1 MSVNQATE
9 AAAAAATP
17 PAPAGNDAA
26 AGGKAGAK
34 AGKEDA
40 RTDMVGKALGLLV
53 LLGDEPRGAS
63 AAELSRRAELPF
75 STTYRLLGSLTRDGF
90 VDYEPDGRR
99 YHLGLRIFQLGQRV
113 SNHHGFAGTA
123 LPILRR
129 VTEETGEATILSVR
143 DGNHHLTVNKVDG
156 PQTFR
161 VTSDPGHLG
170 ALHTT
175 SVGKALVAFADDA
188 TRSQLVEELELEPLT
203 EFSITGP
210 GGLPGRDR
218 AGAQARLRPHGRGK
232 RAGHARCRRPG
243 LQLPGPRLRLAGHG
257 GPGLPDECGGPRGPG
272 SAAPVGGG
280 RAVRPAAPAMIPA
293 AWPAEIVPDC
303 SLVEQQCNM

>member
-1 MSVNQATE
+1 MSVNQDT
-9 AAAAAATP
+9 AAAPGADTRGDAAV
-17 PAPAGNDAA
+17 APAETPGDAPA
-26 AGGKAGAK
+26 ETPGGGPAQPAQPAK
-34 AGKEDA
+34 AAKEDS

-90 VDYEPDGRR
+90 VDYEADGRR
-99 YHLGLRIFQLGQRV
+99 YHLGLRVFQLGQRV

-143 DGNHHLTVNKVDG
+143 DGKHHLTVNKVDG

-188 TRSQLVEELELEPLT
+188 TRQQLVEDLELEPLT
-203 EFSITGP
+203 GLSITD
-210 GGLPGRDR
+210 RDVFR
-218 AGAQARLRPHGRGK
+218 AEIELVRKRGYATMDEENELGMRAVAVPVFNSQGHAFASLATAVPVFRMSMEALVALVPLLQSAAAELSARLPQG
-232 RAGHARCRRPG
+232 
-243 LQLPGPRLRLAGHG
+243 
-257 GPGLPDECGGPRGPG
+257 
-272 SAAPVGGG
+272 
-280 RAVRPAAPAMIPA
+280 
-293 AWPAEIVPDC
+293 
-303 SLVEQQCNM
+303 

>member
-1 MSVNQATE
+1 MSVNQDTELPE
-9 AAAAAATP
+9 AAAAP
-17 PAPAGNDAA
+17 PAPAA
-26 AGGKAGAK
+26 KGAK
-34 AGKEDA
+34 APRSGSKGGSKEDS

-170 ALHTT
+170 ALYTT

-188 TRSQLVEELELEPLT
+188 TRSRLVDELELEPLT
-203 EFSITGP
+203 EFSIT
-210 GGLPGRDR
+210 DR
-218 AGAQARLRPHGRGK
+218 EAFRAEIELVRQRGFAVMDQENELGMRAVAVPVFNAQGTAFASLATAVPVFRMSVEALVALVPLLQSAAAELAARLP
-232 RAGHARCRRPG
+232 
-243 LQLPGPRLRLAGHG
+243 
-257 GPGLPDECGGPRGPG
+257 
-272 SAAPVGGG
+272 
-280 RAVRPAAPAMIPA
+280 
-293 AWPAEIVPDC
+293 
-303 SLVEQQCNM
+303 QQ

>member
-1 MSVNQATE
+1 MSVNQDTDPDVAKE
-9 AAAAAATP
+9 RKAAK
-17 PAPAGNDAA
+17 D
-26 AGGKAGAK
+26 
-34 AGKEDA
+34 DS

-99 YHLGLRIFQLGQRV
+99 YHLGLRVFQLGQRV

-129 VTEETGEATILSVR
+129 VTEKTGEATILSVR

-175 SVGKALVAFADDA
+175 SVGKALVAFAEDA
-188 TRSQLVEELELEPLT
+188 ERKRLVDELDLAPLT
-203 EFSITGP
+203 EFSIT
-210 GGLPGRDR
+210 DR
-218 AGAQARLRPHGRGK
+218 EAFRAEIDLVRRRGYAVMDEENELGMRAVAVPVFNSQGYAFASLATAVPVFRLSLEALVALVPLLQEAAAELSARLPQR
-232 RAGHARCRRPG
+232 
-243 LQLPGPRLRLAGHG
+243 
-257 GPGLPDECGGPRGPG
+257 
-272 SAAPVGGG
+272 
-280 RAVRPAAPAMIPA
+280 
-293 AWPAEIVPDC
+293 
-303 SLVEQQCNM
+303 

>member
-1 MSVNQATE
+1 MSVNQDTE
-9 AAAAAATP
+9 PAAAEDAVAAAKATK
-17 PAPAGNDAA
+17 AP
-26 AGGKAGAK
+26 KAS
-34 AGKEDA
+34 KEDS

-99 YHLGLRIFQLGQRV
+99 YHLGLRVFQLGQRV

-129 VTEETGEATILSVR
+129 VTEKTGEATILSVR
-143 DGNHHLTVNKVDG
+143 DGHHHLTVNKVDG

-175 SVGKALVAFADDA
+175 SVGKALVAFAEDA
-188 TRSQLVEELELEPLT
+188 ERQRLVEELELEPLT
-203 EFSITGP
+203 EFSIT
-210 GGLPGRDR
+210 DR
-218 AGAQARLRPHGRGK
+218 EAFRAEIEHVRRRGYAVMDEENELGMRAVAVPVFNAQGFAFASLATAVPVFRLTLENLVALVPALQEAAAELSARLPQR
-232 RAGHARCRRPG
+232 
-243 LQLPGPRLRLAGHG
+243 
-257 GPGLPDECGGPRGPG
+257 
-272 SAAPVGGG
+272 
-280 RAVRPAAPAMIPA
+280 
-293 AWPAEIVPDC
+293 
-303 SLVEQQCNM
+303 

>member
-9 AAAAAATP
+9 AAEAAAP
-17 PAPAGNDAA
+17 LPAPAGNDAA

-188 TRSQLVEELELEPLT
+188 TRGQLIDELELEPLT
-203 EFSITGP
+203 EFSIT
-210 GGLPGRDR
+210 DR
-218 AGAQARLRPHGRGK
+218 EAFRAEIELVRRRGYALMDEENELGMRAVAVPVFNSQGHAFAALATAVPVFRMSVEALVALVPLLQSAAAELSARLP
-232 RAGHARCRRPG
+232 
-243 LQLPGPRLRLAGHG
+243 
-257 GPGLPDECGGPRGPG
+257 
-272 SAAPVGGG
+272 
-280 RAVRPAAPAMIPA
+280 
-293 AWPAEIVPDC
+293 
-303 SLVEQQCNM
+303 QQ

>member
-1 MSVNQATE
+1 MSVNQDTE
-9 AAAAAATP
+9 ETGTASAPAAAA
-17 PAPAGNDAA
+17 
-26 AGGKAGAK
+26 GKGAK
-34 AGKEDA
+34 APKEDT

-203 EFSITGP
+203 EFSIT
-210 GGLPGRDR
+210 DR
-218 AGAQARLRPHGRGK
+218 EAFRAEIELVRRRGYAVMDEENELGMRAVAVPVFNTQGHAFAALATAVPVFRMSVEALVALVPLLQAAAAELSARLP
-232 RAGHARCRRPG
+232 
-243 LQLPGPRLRLAGHG
+243 Q
-257 GPGLPDECGGPRGPG
+257 
-272 SAAPVGGG
+272 
-280 RAVRPAAPAMIPA
+280 
-293 AWPAEIVPDC
+293 
-303 SLVEQQCNM
+303 

>member
-1 MSVNQATE
+1 MSVNQDTE
-9 AAAAAATP
+9 AALVEDVA
-17 PAPAGNDAA
+17 DAEGA
-26 AGGKAGAK
+26 KDDAGKAGATK
-34 AGKEDA
+34 APRAGKEDS

-90 VDYEPDGRR
+90 VDYEADGRR
-99 YHLGLRIFQLGQRV
+99 YHLGLRVFQLGQRV

-129 VTEETGEATILSVR
+129 VTEKTGEATILSVR

-175 SVGKALVAFADDA
+175 SVGKVLVAFAEDA
-188 TRSQLVEELELEPLT
+188 ERQRLVEELELDPLT
-203 EFSITGP
+203 EFSIT
-210 GGLPGRDR
+210 DR
-218 AGAQARLRPHGRGK
+218 AAFRADIEQVRRRGYAVMDEENELGMRAVAVPVFNAQGYAFASLATAVPVFRLSLEDLVALVPVLQEAASELSARLPQR
-232 RAGHARCRRPG
+232 
-243 LQLPGPRLRLAGHG
+243 
-257 GPGLPDECGGPRGPG
+257 
-272 SAAPVGGG
+272 
-280 RAVRPAAPAMIPA
+280 
-293 AWPAEIVPDC
+293 
-303 SLVEQQCNM
+303 

>member
-1 MSVNQATE
+1 MSVNQDTEVAE
-9 AAAAAATP
+9 AAAAP
-17 PAPAGNDAA
+17 PAPAAQGRRSPREGRCQ
-26 AGGKAGAK
+26 GGS
-34 AGKEDA
+34 KEDS

-188 TRSQLVEELELEPLT
+188 TRGQLVDELELEPLT
-203 EFSITGP
+203 EFSIT
-210 GGLPGRDR
+210 DR
-218 AGAQARLRPHGRGK
+218 EAFRAEIELVRQPRLRHHGRGK
-232 RAGHARCRRPG
+232 RTGHARRRRPG
-243 LQLPGPRLRLAGHG
+243 LQRPGPRLRLAGHG
-257 GPGLPDECGGPRGPG
+257 GPGVPDEHGGPRGPG

-280 RAVRPAAPAMIPA
+280 RAVRPAAPAVRPRHDSLA
-293 AWPAEIVPDC
+293 ARIVR
-303 SLVEQQCNM
+303 

>member
-9 AAAAAATP
+9 AAAAATTL

-26 AGGKAGAK
+26 AGGKPGAK

-188 TRSQLVEELELEPLT
+188 TRGHLVEELELEPLT
-203 EFSITGP
+203 EFSIT
-210 GGLPGRDR
+210 DR
-218 AGAQARLRPHGRGK
+218 EAFRAEIELVRRRGYALMDEENELGMRAVAVPVFNSQGHAFAALATAVPVFRMSVEALVALVPLLQSAAAELSARLP
-232 RAGHARCRRPG
+232 
-243 LQLPGPRLRLAGHG
+243 
-257 GPGLPDECGGPRGPG
+257 
-272 SAAPVGGG
+272 
-280 RAVRPAAPAMIPA
+280 
-293 AWPAEIVPDC
+293 
-303 SLVEQQCNM
+303 QQ

>member
-1 MSVNQATE
+1 MSVNQDTDA
-9 AAAAAATP
+9 
-17 PAPAGNDAA
+17 APAVPTPAA
-26 AGGKAGAK
+26 AK
-34 AGKEDA
+34 AGKAAKDDS

-203 EFSITGP
+203 GFSIT
-210 GGLPGRDR
+210 DR
-218 AGAQARLRPHGRGK
+218 EAFRAEIELVRQRGYALMDEENELGMRAVAVPVYNAQGHAFASLATAVPVFRMSMESLVALVPLLQAAAAELSARLPQR
-232 RAGHARCRRPG
+232 
-243 LQLPGPRLRLAGHG
+243 
-257 GPGLPDECGGPRGPG
+257 
-272 SAAPVGGG
+272 
-280 RAVRPAAPAMIPA
+280 
-293 AWPAEIVPDC
+293 
-303 SLVEQQCNM
+303 

>member
-9 AAAAAATP
+9 VPAASGY
-17 PAPAGNDAA
+17 PAEAPS
-26 AGGKAGAK
+26 KPAK
-34 AGKEDA
+34 AAREDS

-63 AAELSRRAELPF
+63 AAEISRRAELPF

-99 YHLGLRIFQLGQRV
+99 YHLGLRVFQLGQRV

-143 DGNHHLTVNKVDG
+143 DGIHHLTVNKVDG

-188 TRSQLVEELELEPLT
+188 TRAQLVEELPLEPLT
-203 EFSITGP
+203 EHLHHGP
-210 GGLPGRDR
+210 RGLPGRNR
-218 AGAQARLRPHGRGK
+218 AGP
-232 RAGHARCRRPG
+232 P
-243 LQLPGPRLRLAGHG
+243 
-257 GPGLPDECGGPRGPG
+257 
-272 SAAPVGGG
+272 
-280 RAVRPAAPAMIPA
+280 PAATPPWTRKTNSACAPSPSRFSTPRA
-293 AWPAEIVPDC
+293 TPSPRWPRR
-303 SLVEQQCNM
+303 SRSSG

>member
-1 MSVNQATE
+1 MNVNQTTE
-9 AAAAAATP
+9 P
-17 PAPAGNDAA
+17 GAGVAEE
-26 AGGKAGAK
+26 AK
-34 AGKEDA
+34 AAKTPKAAKDDS

-99 YHLGLRIFQLGQRV
+99 YHLGLRVFQLGQRV

-129 VTEETGEATILSVR
+129 VTEKTGEATILSVR

-175 SVGKALVAFADDA
+175 AVGKALVAFAEDGE
-188 TRSQLVEELELEPLT
+188 RQRLVDELELEPLT
-203 EFSITGP
+203 EFSIT
-210 GGLPGRDR
+210 DR
-218 AGAQARLRPHGRGK
+218 EAFRAEIDLVRRRGYAVIDEENERGMRAVAVPVFNAQGYAFASLAAAVPVFRLSLEDLVALVPVLQEAASELSARLPQR
-232 RAGHARCRRPG
+232 
-243 LQLPGPRLRLAGHG
+243 
-257 GPGLPDECGGPRGPG
+257 
-272 SAAPVGGG
+272 
-280 RAVRPAAPAMIPA
+280 
-293 AWPAEIVPDC
+293 
-303 SLVEQQCNM
+303 

>member
-1 MSVNQATE
+1 MSMNQDTE
-9 AAAAAATP
+9 APAAAVRPGGALPGDPGVSGAT
-17 PAPAGNDAA
+17 
-26 AGGKAGAK
+26 AGGSAARSK
-34 AGKEDA
+34 AGKDDA

-99 YHLGLRIFQLGQRV
+99 YHLGLRVFQLGQRV

-129 VTEETGEATILSVR
+129 VTEKTGEATILSVR
-143 DGNHHLTVNKVDG
+143 DGHHHLTVNKVDG

-175 SVGKALVAFADDA
+175 SVGKALVAFAEDA
-188 TRSQLVEELELEPLT
+188 ERQRLVEGLELEPLT
-203 EFSITGP
+203 EFSITD
-210 GGLPGRDR
+210 RDAFR
-218 AGAQARLRPHGRGK
+218 ADIEAVRRRGYAVMDEENELGMRAVAVPVFNAQGYAFASLATAVPVFRLSLEDLVALVSVLQEAASELSARLPQR
-232 RAGHARCRRPG
+232 
-243 LQLPGPRLRLAGHG
+243 
-257 GPGLPDECGGPRGPG
+257 
-272 SAAPVGGG
+272 
-280 RAVRPAAPAMIPA
+280 
-293 AWPAEIVPDC
+293 
-303 SLVEQQCNM
+303 

>member
-1 MSVNQATE
+1 
-9 AAAAAATP
+9 
-17 PAPAGNDAA
+17 
-26 AGGKAGAK
+26 
-34 AGKEDA
+34 
-40 RTDMVGKALGLLV
+40 MVGKALGLLV

-129 VTEETGEATILSVR
+129 VTDETGEATILSVR

-161 VTSDPGHLG
+161 VTSDPDIW
-170 ALHTT
+170 APCTPPRSARRSSPSPT
-175 SVGKALVAFADDA
+175 RPPASRLVDD
-188 TRSQLVEELELEPLT
+188 LELEPLT
-203 EFSITGP
+203 EFSIT
-210 GGLPGRDR
+210 DR
-218 AGAQARLRPHGRGK
+218 EAFRAEIELVRKRGFAVMDQENELGMRAVAVPVFNSQGHAFASLATAVPVFRMSVEALVALVPLLQSAAAELSARLP
-232 RAGHARCRRPG
+232 
-243 LQLPGPRLRLAGHG
+243 
-257 GPGLPDECGGPRGPG
+257 
-272 SAAPVGGG
+272 
-280 RAVRPAAPAMIPA
+280 
-293 AWPAEIVPDC
+293 
-303 SLVEQQCNM
+303 QQ

>member
-1 MSVNQATE
+1 
-9 AAAAAATP
+9 
-17 PAPAGNDAA
+17 
-26 AGGKAGAK
+26 
-34 AGKEDA
+34 
-40 RTDMVGKALGLLV
+40 MVGKALGLLV

-188 TRSQLVEELELEPLT
+188 TRGQLVEELELEPLT
-203 EFSITGP
+203 EFSIT
-210 GGLPGRDR
+210 DR
-218 AGAQARLRPHGRGK
+218 EAFRAEIELVRKRGYAVMDEENELGM
-232 RAGHARCRRPG
+232 RAVAVPVFNC
-243 LQLPGPRLRLAGHG
+243 PGPRLRLAGHRC
-257 GPGLPDECGGPRGPG
+257 PGLQDERRGPRGPG
-272 SAAPVGGG
+272 SAAPVGGR
-280 RAVRPAAPAMIPA
+280 RAFRPAAPAVNRPGIRHVLFA
-293 AWPAEIVPDC
+293 SRTSSATCEH
-303 SLVEQQCNM
+303 LR

>member
-1 MSVNQATE
+1 MSVNQDTE
-9 AAAAAATP
+9 PVAVAAAP
-17 PAPAGNDAA
+17 GAPATKGAMA
-26 AGGKAGAK
+26 SKEKAS
-34 AGKEDA
+34 KEDS

-175 SVGKALVAFADDA
+175 SVGKALVAFADEA
-188 TRSQLVEELELEPLT
+188 TRSQLVEGLELEPLT
-203 EFSITGP
+203 EFSIT
-210 GGLPGRDR
+210 DR
-218 AGAQARLRPHGRGK
+218 EAFRSEIELVRKRGFAVMDQENELGMRAVAVPVFNSQGHAFASLATAVPVFRMSVEALVALVPLLQSAAAELSARLP
-232 RAGHARCRRPG
+232 
-243 LQLPGPRLRLAGHG
+243 
-257 GPGLPDECGGPRGPG
+257 
-272 SAAPVGGG
+272 
-280 RAVRPAAPAMIPA
+280 
-293 AWPAEIVPDC
+293 
-303 SLVEQQCNM
+303 QQ

>member
-1 MSVNQATE
+1 MSVNQDTE
-9 AAAAAATP
+9 ASAAAATVP
-17 PAPAGNDAA
+17 VPAGGDTAA
-26 AGGKAGAK
+26 GGTAGGKAGAK
-34 AGKEDA
+34 AGKEDS

-175 SVGKALVAFADDA
+175 SVGKALVAFADDD
-188 TRSQLVEELELEPLT
+188 TRGQLVEDLELEPLT
-203 EFSITGP
+203 EFSIT
-210 GGLPGRDR
+210 DR
-218 AGAQARLRPHGRGK
+218 EAFRTEIELVRKRGYALMDEENELGMRAVAVPVFSSQGHAFAALATAVPVFRMSGEALVALVPLLQSAASELSARLP
-232 RAGHARCRRPG
+232 
-243 LQLPGPRLRLAGHG
+243 
-257 GPGLPDECGGPRGPG
+257 
-272 SAAPVGGG
+272 
-280 RAVRPAAPAMIPA
+280 
-293 AWPAEIVPDC
+293 
-303 SLVEQQCNM
+303 QQ